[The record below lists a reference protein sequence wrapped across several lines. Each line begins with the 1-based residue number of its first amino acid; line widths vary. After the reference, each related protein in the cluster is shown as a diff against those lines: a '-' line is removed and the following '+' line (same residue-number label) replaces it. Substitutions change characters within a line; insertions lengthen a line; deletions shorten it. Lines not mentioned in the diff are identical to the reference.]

1 MIRVTNAEIARL
13 AEYFTGAPRV
23 FTTSP
28 LYRALCP
35 AVAADPFVLALLAGR
50 RDGQQP
56 SYLLFGAVH
65 HLVLAGASHPLRE
78 FFPSVAGDAA
88 RDPAL
93 AGPVLRDFC
102 RAYHDDLATLIS
114 TRLVQTNVV
123 RRVIA
128 LRVALAAIGGTE
140 PVHLIEVG
148 ASAGMLLLVD
158 RYRYRI
164 GDHTYGPADARVI
177 VDTEWRGTGPPPD
190 LDRVPPIASRIGIDL
205 HPVDVTDADRRSWL
219 RALVWPEDH
228 GEAALL
234 DAALAEVAADPPTV
248 ITGDAIDVCPELGR
262 TLPAGQPRVVF
273 HAATRMHVPLDRR
286 AAFDAAI
293 DSIGE
298 RGPLWHVW
306 LESADAQHHGRPA
319 LDNGVVAYHGPGDDG
334 VRALVRADGHLH
346 WLAPVV
352 DLRRVR
358 PS

>member
-1 MIRVTNAEIARL
+1 MIGVTNAEIARL
-13 AEYFTGAPRV
+13 AEYFSAAPHV

-35 AVAADPFVLALLAGR
+35 VVAADPFVLELLVAR

-65 HLVLAGASHPLRE
+65 HLVLAGAAHPLRE

-102 RAYHDDLATLIS
+102 RAYQGELAALIG

-128 LRVALAAIGGTE
+128 LRLALAAIGGAE

-164 GDHTYGPADARVI
+164 GDHTYGPADARVT
-177 VDTEWRGTGPPPD
+177 VDSEWRGTRPPPD
-190 LDRVPPIASRIGIDL
+190 LDRVPPVASWIGIDL
-205 HPVDVTDADRRSWL
+205 HPVDVTDAGHRRWL

-228 GEAALL
+228 AEATLL
-234 DAALAEVAADPPTV
+234 DAAMAEVAAAPPTV
-248 ITGDAIDVCPELGR
+248 VTGDAIDVCPELGR
-262 TLPAGQPRVVF
+262 TLPAGQSRVVF
-273 HAATRMHVPLDRR
+273 HAATRMHVPLGRR

-293 DSIGE
+293 DAIGE
-298 RGPLWHVW
+298 HGPLWHVW

-319 LDNGVVAYHGPGDDG
+319 PDNGVVAWHGPDGDG

-346 WLAPVV
+346 WLAPL
-352 DLRRVR
+352 DA
-358 PS
+358 